1 MVSLMAS
8 DLVTDERA
16 DVVPGTAREMVIDSA
31 NGRPC
36 GAIGGV
42 GDAALEV
49 EVALGE
55 LAAGIRRAKA
65 EVRRM
70 LAGSAGWAARGAWS
84 SAHPSLGP

>member
-1 MVSLMAS
+1 MMLRMAS

-16 DVVPGTAREMVIDSA
+16 DEVRGTAREMVIDYA
-31 NGRPC
+31 NGRGC
-36 GAIGGV
+36 AAV
-42 GDAALEV
+42 GDPALEV

-55 LAAGIRRAKA
+55 LAAGIRLAKA

-70 LAGSAGWAARGAWS
+70 LAGSVGWAARGAWS

>member
-1 MVSLMAS
+1 MAS
-8 DLVTDERA
+8 DLVTDERTHG
-16 DVVPGTAREMVIDSA
+16 VRGTAREMVIDSA
-31 NGRPC
+31 NGPAC
-36 GAIGGV
+36 GAVDSV
-42 GDAALEV
+42 GAVDDAALEV